1 MNEKL
6 VRIKSNDGIEM
17 PGILYTPKDYSENIC
32 IHVHGMNGNFYE
44 NRFVDVLADTYTEN
58 GYSFLTFNNR
68 GRDFIT
74 ELIKDDDFTLIGGS
88 LERFQDSLFDIQ
100 GAIDYVKKLG
110 YKNIILEG
118 HSYGCNK
125 VLYYYNK
132 IEDNSI
138 KKIVLL
144 APCDIPEESKKF
156 LSSDEYENAV
166 RESEELVQK
175 GRDMEL
181 INYSVMANGKVAA
194 GTFYYDFLPG
204 GENDFIRYRDGA
216 DGKSDVLSK
225 IKIPILIIFGDKDEC
240 VLTENIDVVS
250 GYLKNNISNCNLHV
264 IKNTDHIFTDKFN
277 KLGEIISNFF
287 NH

>member
-1 MNEKL
+1 MKEKL

-194 GTFYYDFLPG
+194 GTFYYDFLPD

-225 IKIPILIIFGDKDEC
+225 IKIPILLF
-240 VLTENIDVVS
+240 L
-250 GYLKNNISNCNLHV
+250 
-264 IKNTDHIFTDKFN
+264 
-277 KLGEIISNFF
+277 
-287 NH
+287 

>member
-1 MNEKL
+1 M
-6 VRIKSNDGIEM
+6 V
-17 PGILYTPKDYSENIC
+17 
-32 IHVHGMNGNFYE
+32 IH
-44 NRFVDVLADTYTEN
+44 
-58 GYSFLTFNNR
+58 FLTFNNK

-100 GAIDYVKKLG
+100 GTIDYVKKLG

-175 GRDMEL
+175 R
-181 INYSVMANGKVAA
+181 
-194 GTFYYDFLPG
+194 
-204 GENDFIRYRDGA
+204 R
-216 DGKSDVLSK
+216 
-225 IKIPILIIFGDKDEC
+225 
-240 VLTENIDVVS
+240 
-250 GYLKNNISNCNLHV
+250 
-264 IKNTDHIFTDKFN
+264 
-277 KLGEIISNFF
+277 
-287 NH
+287 

>member
-6 VRIKSNDGIEM
+6 VRIRSIDGIEM
-17 PGILYTPKDYSENIC
+17 PGILYTPKDYTNSIC

-44 NRFVDVLADTYTEN
+44 NRFVDVLAESYTN
-58 GYSFLTFNNR
+58 KGYSFLTFNNR

-74 ELIKDDDFTLIGGS
+74 ELIKDNDFTLIGGS
-88 LERFQDSLFDIQ
+88 LERFQDSLLDIQ
-100 GAIDYVKKLG
+100 GVVDYVKKLG
-110 YKNIILEG
+110 YKDIILEG

-125 VLYYYNK
+125 VLYYYDKMN
-132 IEDNSI
+132 DDCI
-138 KKIVLL
+138 KRIVLL

-156 LSSDEYENAV
+156 LSSEEYETAV
-166 RESEELVQK
+166 RESQVLVQE
-175 GRDMEL
+175 GRDNEL

-204 GENDFIRYRDGA
+204 GENDFFRYRDGA

-240 VLTENIDVVS
+240 VLTESIDVVS

-264 IKNTDHIFTDKFN
+264 IKNTDHIFTDKVEE
-277 KLGEIISNFF
+277 LGEIINNFF
-287 NH
+287 

>member
-1 MNEKL
+1 MKEKL

-58 GYSFLTFNNR
+58 GYSFLTFNNK

-175 GRDMEL
+175 RREMEL

-194 GTFYYDFLPG
+194 GTFYYDFLPD
-204 GENDFIRYRDGA
+204 GENDFIRYRDGIV
-216 DGKSDVLSK
+216 GNSDVLSC
-225 IKIPILIIFGDKDEC
+225 IKIPVLVIFGDNDEC
-240 VLTENIDVVS
+240 VLTESIDVVT
-250 GYLKNNISNCNLHV
+250 GYLKNNISNCN
-264 IKNTDHIFTDKFN
+264 IQIINNTDYIFTDKFN
-277 KLGEIISNFF
+277 ELGEIIKCYLF
-287 NH
+287 

>member
-6 VRIKSNDGIEM
+6 VRIKSVDGIEM
-17 PGILYTPKDYSENIC
+17 PGILYTPKDYTEGIC

-44 NRFVDVLADTYTEN
+44 NRFVDVLAESYTKK

-74 ELIKDDDFTLIGGS
+74 ELIKDNDFTLIGGS

-100 GAIDYVKKLG
+100 GTIDYVKKLG

-175 GRDMEL
+175 RREMEL

-194 GTFYYDFLPG
+194 GTFYYDFLPD
-204 GENDFIRYRDGA
+204 GENDFIRYRDGIV
-216 DGKSDVLSK
+216 GNSDVLSC
-225 IKIPILIIFGDKDEC
+225 IKIPVLVIFGDKDEY
-240 VLTENIDVVS
+240 VLTESIDVVT
-250 GYLKNNISNCNLHV
+250 GYLKNNISNCN
-264 IKNTDHIFTDKFN
+264 IQIINNTDHIFTDKFN
-277 KLGEIISNFF
+277 ELGEIIKCYLF
-287 NH
+287 

>member
-6 VRIKSNDGIEM
+6 VRIKSVDGIEM
-17 PGILYTPKDYSENIC
+17 PGILYTPKDYTEGIC

-58 GYSFLTFNNR
+58 GYSFLTFNNK

-166 RESEELVQK
+166 RESKELVQK

-194 GTFYYDFLPG
+194 GTFYYDFLPD
-204 GENDFIRYRDGA
+204 GENDFIRYRDGIV
-216 DGKSDVLSK
+216 GNSDVLSC
-225 IKIPILIIFGDKDEC
+225 IKIPVLVIFGDKDEC
-240 VLTENIDVVS
+240 VLTESIDVVT
-250 GYLKNNISNCNLHV
+250 GYLKNNISNCN
-264 IKNTDHIFTDKFN
+264 IQIINNTDYIFTDKFN
-277 KLGEIISNFF
+277 ELGEIIKCYLF
-287 NH
+287 

>member
-6 VRIKSNDGIEM
+6 VRIKSVDGIEM

-58 GYSFLTFNNR
+58 GYSFLTFNNK

-100 GAIDYVKKLG
+100 GTIDYVKKLG

-166 RESEELVQK
+166 RESKELVQK

-194 GTFYYDFLPG
+194 GTFYYDFLPD
-204 GENDFIRYRDGA
+204 GENDFIRYRDGIV
-216 DGKSDVLSK
+216 GNSDVLSC
-225 IKIPILIIFGDKDEC
+225 IKIPVLVIFGDKDEC
-240 VLTENIDVVS
+240 VLTESIDVVT
-250 GYLKNNISNCNLHV
+250 GYLKNNISNCN
-264 IKNTDHIFTDKFN
+264 IQIINNTDYIFTDKFN
-277 KLGEIISNFF
+277 ELGEIIKCYLF
-287 NH
+287 

>member
-6 VRIKSNDGIEM
+6 VRIKSVDGIEM
-17 PGILYTPKDYSENIC
+17 PGILYTPKDYTEGIC

-44 NRFVDVLADTYTEN
+44 NRFVDVLAESYTEK

-74 ELIKDDDFTLIGGS
+74 ELIKDNDFTLIGGS

-175 GRDMEL
+175 RREMEL

-194 GTFYYDFLPG
+194 GTFYYDFLPD
-204 GENDFIRYRDGA
+204 GENDFIRYRDGIV
-216 DGKSDVLSK
+216 GNSDVLSC
-225 IKIPILIIFGDKDEC
+225 IKIPILVIFGDKDEC
-240 VLTENIDVVS
+240 VLTESIDVVT
-250 GYLKNNISNCNLHV
+250 GYLKNNISNCNIL
-264 IKNTDHIFTDKFN
+264 IINNTDHIFTDKFN
-277 KLGEIISNFF
+277 ELGEIIKCYLF
-287 NH
+287 